1 MKSQEKRIISG
12 NYLEVEHYPVT
23 EHGYR
28 HDRKYRLSRTEQ
40 QNLNQKNA
48 VKKMTRLINTNFG
61 LGDLLIHGTYRP
73 DEMPKSEKEVLNDI
87 QNYFR
92 RINRYRKSHGMPRA
106 KYIYVIECSSSGNWH
121 WHGIMS
127 GMNRNIAEEL
137 WGHGDF
143 TNANRF
149 QPTVQTGGE
158 AFAKYISKKPKGKR
172 RWNCSKKNLKKPTVK
187 TKSSGYTRR
196 GIARIARERADDTRY
211 WERKYKGYRLVSVT
225 PVYNEFNG
233 WWYIYIKMYRDTRG
247 INSNERKQSNM
258 SVLHK

>member
-40 QNLNQKNA
+40 QKLNIKNA
-48 VKKMTRLINTNFG
+48 VKKLIRLVNTNFW

-73 DEMPKSEKEVLNDI
+73 DEMPKSEKEVLKDI

-92 RINRYRKSHGMPRA
+92 RISRYRKKHGLPPL
-106 KYIYVIECSSSGNWH
+106 KYIYVIECSSSGKWH

-127 GMNRNIAEEL
+127 AMDRNTAEEL
-137 WGHGDF
+137 WKHGDF
-143 TNANRF
+143 VNADRF
-149 QPTVQTGGE
+149 QPTTQTGGE
-158 AFAKYISKKPKGKR
+158 AFAKYISKKPMGKR
-172 RWNCSKKNLKKPTVK
+172 RWNCSKNLKQPTVK
-187 TKSSGYTRR
+187 IKSSGYTRR
-196 GIARIARERADDTRY
+196 GIARIARERANDTRY
-211 WERKYKGYRLVSVT
+211 WERKYKGYNLVSVT

-233 WWYIYIKMYRDTRG
+233 WWYIYVKMY
-247 INSNERKQSNM
+247 KQQGRYNN
-258 SVLHK
+258 

>member
-40 QNLNQKNA
+40 QKLNIKNA
-48 VKKMTRLINTNFG
+48 VKKLIRLVNTNFW

-73 DEMPKSEKEVLNDI
+73 DEMPKSEKEVLKDI

-92 RINRYRKSHGMPRA
+92 RISRYRKKHGLPPL
-106 KYIYVIECSSSGNWH
+106 KYIYVIECSSSGKWH

-127 GMNRNIAEEL
+127 AMDRSTAEEL
-137 WGHGDF
+137 WKHGDF
-143 TNANRF
+143 VNADRF
-149 QPTVQTGGE
+149 QPTTQTGGE
-158 AFAKYISKKPKGKR
+158 AFAKYISKKPMGKR
-172 RWNCSKKNLKKPTVK
+172 RWNCSKNLKQPTVK

-211 WERKYKGYRLVSVT
+211 WERKYKGYNLVSAT

-233 WWYIYIKMYRDTRG
+233 WWYIYVKMY
-247 INSNERKQSNM
+247 KQQGRYNN
-258 SVLHK
+258 

>member
-40 QNLNQKNA
+40 QKLNIKNA
-48 VKKMTRLINTNFG
+48 VKKLIRLVNTNFG

-149 QPTVQTGGE
+149 QPTAQTGGE

-172 RWNCSKKNLKKPTVK
+172 RWNCSKNLKQPTVK

>member
-1 MKSQEKRIISG
+1 MKSQGKRIISG

-40 QNLNQKNA
+40 QKLNIKNA
-48 VKKMTRLINTNFG
+48 VKKLIRLVNTNFW

-73 DEMPKSEKEVLNDI
+73 DEMPKSEKEVLKDI

-92 RINRYRKSHGMPRA
+92 RISRYRKKHGLPPL
-106 KYIYVIECSSSGNWH
+106 KYIYVIECSGSGKWH

-127 GMNRNIAEEL
+127 AMDRNIAEEL
-137 WGHGDF
+137 WKHGDF
-143 TNANRF
+143 VNADRF
-149 QPTVQTGGE
+149 QPTTQTGGE
-158 AFAKYISKKPKGKR
+158 AFAKYISKKPMGKR
-172 RWNCSKKNLKKPTVK
+172 RWNCSKNLKQPTVK

-211 WERKYKGYRLVSVT
+211 WERKYKGYNLVSVT

-233 WWYIYIKMYRDTRG
+233 WWYIYVKMY
-247 INSNERKQSNM
+247 KQQGRYNN
-258 SVLHK
+258 

>member
-1 MKSQEKRIISG
+1 MLK
-12 NYLEVEHYPVT
+12 
-23 EHGYR
+23 
-28 HDRKYRLSRTEQ
+28 
-40 QNLNQKNA
+40 
-48 VKKMTRLINTNFG
+48 
-61 LGDLLIHGTYRP
+61 
-73 DEMPKSEKEVLNDI
+73 DI

-92 RINRYRKSHGMPRA
+92 RISRYRKKHGLPPL
-106 KYIYVIECSSSGNWH
+106 KYIYVIECSSSGKWH

-137 WGHGDF
+137 WKHGDF
-143 TNANRF
+143 VNADRF
-149 QPTVQTGGE
+149 QPTTQTGGE
-158 AFAKYISKKPKGKR
+158 AFAKYISKKPMGKR
-172 RWNCSKKNLKKPTVK
+172 RWNCSKNLKQPTVK

-211 WERKYKGYRLVSVT
+211 WERKYKGYNLVSVT

-233 WWYIYIKMYRDTRG
+233 WWYIYVKMYRDTRG

>member
-40 QNLNQKNA
+40 QKLNIKNA
-48 VKKMTRLINTNFG
+48 VKKLIRLVNTNFW

-73 DEMPKSEKEVLNDI
+73 DEMPKSEKEVLKDI

-92 RINRYRKSHGMPRA
+92 RISRYRKKNGLPPL
-106 KYIYVIECSSSGNWH
+106 KYIYVIECSRSGKWH

-127 GMNRNIAEEL
+127 AMDRNTAEEL
-137 WGHGDF
+137 WKHGDF
-143 TNANRF
+143 VNADRF
-149 QPTVQTGGE
+149 QPTTQTGGE
-158 AFAKYISKKPKGKR
+158 AFAKYISKKPMGKR
-172 RWNCSKKNLKKPTVK
+172 RWNCSKNLKQPTVK

-211 WERKYKGYRLVSVT
+211 WERKYKGYNLVSVT

-233 WWYIYIKMYRDTRG
+233 WWYIYVKMY
-247 INSNERKQSNM
+247 KQQGRYNN
-258 SVLHK
+258 

>member
-40 QNLNQKNA
+40 QKLNIKNA
-48 VKKMTRLINTNFG
+48 VKKLIRLVNTNFW
-61 LGDLLIHGTYRP
+61 LGDLLIHCTYRP
-73 DEMPKSEKEVLNDI
+73 DEMPESEKEVLKDI

-92 RINRYRKSHGMPRA
+92 RISRYRKRHGLPPL
-106 KYIYVIECSSSGNWH
+106 KYIYVIECSSSGKWH

-127 GMNRNIAEEL
+127 RMKRNIAEEL
-137 WGHGDF
+137 WKHGDF
-143 TNANRF
+143 VNADRF
-149 QPTVQTGGE
+149 QPTTQTGGE
-158 AFAKYISKKPKGKR
+158 AFAKYISKKPMGKR
-172 RWNCSKKNLKKPTVK
+172 RWNCSKNLKQPTVK

-211 WERKYKGYRLVSVT
+211 WERKYKGYNLVSVT

-233 WWYIYIKMYRDTRG
+233 WWYIYVKMY
-247 INSNERKQSNM
+247 KQQGRYNN
-258 SVLHK
+258 

>member
-28 HDRKYRLSRTEQ
+28 HDRKYRLSRIEQ

-48 VKKMTRLINTNFG
+48 VKKITRRINTNFG

-149 QPTVQTGGE
+149 QPTAQTGGE

-172 RWNCSKKNLKKPTVK
+172 RWNCSKNLKQPTVK
-187 TKSSGYTRR
+187 TKSSGYTRQ
-196 GIARIARERADDTRY
+196 GIARIARERVDDTRY
-211 WERKYKGYRLVSVT
+211 WERKYKGYGLVSVT

-233 WWYIYIKMYRDTRG
+233 WWYIYVKMYRDTRG
-247 INSNERKQSNM
+247 INSNDRKQSNM

>member
-40 QNLNQKNA
+40 QKLNIKNA
-48 VKKMTRLINTNFG
+48 VKKLIRLVNTNFW

-73 DEMPKSEKEVLNDI
+73 DEMPESEKEVLKDI

-92 RINRYRKSHGMPRA
+92 RISRYRKKHGLPPL
-106 KYIYVIECSSSGNWH
+106 KYIYVIECSGSGKWH

-127 GMNRNIAEEL
+127 AMDRNIAEEL
-137 WGHGDF
+137 WKHGDF
-143 TNANRF
+143 VNADRF
-149 QPTVQTGGE
+149 QPTTQTGGE
-158 AFAKYISKKPKGKR
+158 AFAKYISKKPMGKR
-172 RWNCSKKNLKKPTVK
+172 RWNCSKNLKQPTVK

-233 WWYIYIKMYRDTRG
+233 WWYIYVKMY
-247 INSNERKQSNM
+247 KQQGRYNN
-258 SVLHK
+258 

>member
-40 QNLNQKNA
+40 QKLNIKNA
-48 VKKMTRLINTNFG
+48 VKKLIRLVNTNFW
-61 LGDLLIHGTYRP
+61 LGDLLIHCTYRP
-73 DEMPKSEKEVLNDI
+73 DEMPESEKEVLKDI

-92 RINRYRKSHGMPRA
+92 RISRYRKKHGLPPL
-106 KYIYVIECSSSGNWH
+106 KYIYVIECSNSGKWH

-127 GMNRNIAEEL
+127 AMDRNIAEEL
-137 WGHGDF
+137 WKHGDF
-143 TNANRF
+143 VNTDRF
-149 QPTVQTGGE
+149 QPTTQTGGE
-158 AFAKYISKKPKGKR
+158 AFAKYISKKPMGKR
-172 RWNCSKKNLKKPTVK
+172 RWNCSKNLKQPIVK

-211 WERKYKGYRLVSVT
+211 WERKYKGYNLVSVT

-233 WWYIYIKMYRDTRG
+233 WWYIYVKMY
-247 INSNERKQSNM
+247 KQQSRYNN
-258 SVLHK
+258 

>member
-40 QNLNQKNA
+40 QKLNIKNA
-48 VKKMTRLINTNFG
+48 VKKLIRLVNTNFW
-61 LGDLLIHGTYRP
+61 LGDLLIHCTYRP
-73 DEMPKSEKEVLNDI
+73 DEMPESEKEVLKDI

-92 RINRYRKSHGMPRA
+92 RISRYRKKHGLPPL
-106 KYIYVIECSSSGNWH
+106 KYIYVIECSSSGKWH

-127 GMNRNIAEEL
+127 AMDRNIAEEL
-137 WGHGDF
+137 WKHGDF
-143 TNANRF
+143 VNTDRF
-149 QPTVQTGGE
+149 QPTTQTGGE
-158 AFAKYISKKPKGKR
+158 AFAKYISKKPMGKR
-172 RWNCSKKNLKKPTVK
+172 RWNCSKNLKQPIVK

-211 WERKYKGYRLVSVT
+211 WERKYKGYNLVSVT

-233 WWYIYIKMYRDTRG
+233 WWYIYVKMY
-247 INSNERKQSNM
+247 KQQSRYNN
-258 SVLHK
+258 